1 MKKNI
6 LAKAAALAAS
16 SALLFSLTACGS
28 SSSAASTASEAAS
41 SSGTAQTS
49 ETAAAASTEK
59 STAASSEGVLASS
72 GSKAAA
78 GTEFKVG
85 VVQYVDHASLNQIV
99 ENLEQELDAKG
110 QELGVTFNYQDY
122 EFNGQGDGTTL
133 NQIASELISDD
144 VDLIVA
150 VATPTAQIMQAAAEG
165 KNIPI
170 VFSAVSD
177 PVGAKLVDSLDAP
190 GSNITGTSDALDT
203 EDIMNLILAQ
213 NPDTKKVGLL
223 YSKSE
228 DASEQPVAD
237 AKKIL
242 EEKGIEAVEK
252 TGTTQDEISTAADAL
267 IAEGVD
273 AVFTPTDNTVMTAEL
288 AIYEKFAEAGIPHY
302 AGADSFARN
311 GAFCGYGVDYKAL
324 GIQTADMVAKIL
336 AEGADPATT
345 PVETS
350 DSNIATV
357 NTETAAALGYDMDQ
371 VKKNFEPYCASV
383 EETTTNKEME

>member
-16 SALLFSLTACGS
+16 SAMLFSLTACGS
-28 SSSAASTASEAAS
+28 SSSAASTASEASS

-228 DASEQPVAD
+228 DSSAQPVAD

-324 GIQTADMVAKIL
+324 GSQTADMVAKIL